1 MIDSRILMTGLLVA
15 ALLLVGQPALLAQDA
30 AAPAKKTTADA
41 SVKKSAGPATA
52 RVEVVFRDGSTVRME
67 TTIEIE
73 RRDQLKVTASGQ
85 IDLYPGDSEAGTYL
99 SSPKGANME
108 EFIGRRGRGKGDF
121 KPGTLVGRF
130 GSQGKPFVIGER
142 YSAISYETGR
152 LYLRII
158 PSPFD
163 EICSGHYKVTIN
175 VTKPSGDGPP
185 EDKSNADAKSSAR
198 KSAKK

>member
-1 MIDSRILMTGLLVA
+1 MQVNLKQLRSLRSLDA
-15 ALLLVGQPALLAQDA
+15 PARLRFNMDA
-30 AAPAKKTTADA
+30 AQYAHA
-41 SVKKSAGPATA
+41 S
-52 RVEVVFRDGSTVRME
+52 RWME
-67 TTIEIE
+67 TVIEIE

-85 IDLYPGDSEAGTYL
+85 IDLYPGDGEAGTYL
-99 SSPKGANME
+99 SSPKGADME